1 MSPRTST
8 PTVGKTDGPII
19 VRGIH
24 QHHWPSGAAQ
34 TYTQG
39 PTVPLIAATEFVN
52 DIPQVI
58 AAVNADQEETQFALL
73 AALDK
78 LHPLLK
84 RLVLNVL
91 DGADLQEAAAH
102 AGIAAEVLP
111 TVLPRL
117 RLFLRPYVRH

>member
-1 MSPRTST
+1 MTTDHLPTRSRWSSTSARDYHTPPGMSPRTST

-24 QHHWPSGAAQ
+24 
-34 TYTQG
+34 
-39 PTVPLIAATEFVN
+39 
-52 DIPQVI
+52 
-58 AAVNADQEETQFALL
+58 LL

>member
-1 MSPRTST
+1 SRVLMTIDQLPTRSIWSSTSARDYHTPPGMSPRTST
-8 PTVGKTDGPII
+8 PTVGNTDGPII

-34 TYTQG
+34 THTQG

-73 AALDK
+73 
-78 LHPLLK
+78 
-84 RLVLNVL
+84 
-91 DGADLQEAAAH
+91 
-102 AGIAAEVLP
+102 
-111 TVLPRL
+111 
-117 RLFLRPYVRH
+117 